1 MQTDATAFLYGSRS
15 VCCYI
20 VPTAVSGGMEIKM
33 RKIQYREALNEAM
46 CEEMQRDSSVII
58 MGEDVG
64 LYGGGF
70 LVTDGLIEKF
80 GEKRVLDTPVSE
92 TAFVGTAVGAAITG
106 MRPVVELMFSDF
118 MAVCWDQIMNEAAK
132 MHFLYDRKVPMVIRT
147 AAGGGTGASAQHSQ
161 SLENMYAHVPGL
173 KVVVPSTAYDAK
185 GLLKSAIRDNNPV
198 IVLEQK
204 LLYKTEG
211 EVPEEEYTVPIG
223 KAAVRRA
230 GSDVTIISYGRIMND
245 CLKAAEQLETEGI
258 SAELIDLRTISPL
271 DKETVLSSVRKTGRA
286 VIAHEAVTFGG
297 FGGELAAIIAEEAF
311 DALKAPIKRVG
322 AAYCPIPCGAA
333 EEQNVFPDAGR
344 IAEAARSVAGS
355 RN

>member
-1 MQTDATAFLYGSRS
+1 
-15 VCCYI
+15 
-20 VPTAVSGGMEIKM
+20 M

-92 TAFVGTAVGAAITG
+92 TAFVGTAVGAAMTG

-132 MHFLYDRKVPMVIRT
+132 MHFLYDRKVPMVIR
-147 AAGGGTGASAQHSQ
+147 GASAQHSQ

-173 KVVVPSTAYDAK
+173 KVVAPSTAYDAK

-211 EVPEEEYTVPIG
+211 EVPDEEYTVPIG
-223 KAAVRRA
+223 KAKVRRN
-230 GSDVTIISYGRIMND
+230 GSDLTIISYGRIMND
-245 CLKAAEQLETEGI
+245 CLAAAEQLESEGI
-258 SAELIDLRTISPL
+258 SAELIDLRSISPL
-271 DKETVLSSVRKTGRA
+271 DKETVLNSVRKTGRA

-311 DALKAPIKRVG
+311 DALKAPIRRVG
-322 AAYCPIPCGAA
+322 AAYCPIPCSAQ
-333 EEQNVFPDAGR
+333 EEHNIFPDAVR
-344 IAEAARSVAGS
+344 IVEAARSVLTKM
-355 RN
+355 